1 MENSEPDTKTDIAKE
16 KGLLLFTPQ
25 LPCPY
30 GSQQQISQHIRPQ
43 LATDKSLGWSEE
55 EGRKRNQAQRK
66 GGETSGACNAQ
77 PAAWSGAGAD
87 QACWGTRPRL
97 G

>member
-1 MENSEPDTKTDIAKE
+1 MENSEPGTKADIAKE
-16 KGLLLFTPQ
+16 KGLLFTPQ

-43 LATDKSLGWSEE
+43 LVTVKSLDWSEE

-66 GGETSGACNAQ
+66 GGETGGACNVQ

-87 QACWGTRPRL
+87 QAWGTRPRL